1 MMGLLMRWLIRWAAC
16 LALGLAVAFMVLL
29 GLMFCGQFDLI
40 KGLQLTGQPLA
51 QMSLA
56 LLPGAFWEG
65 LTGLANA
72 AQNREVQSFLS
83 LCTALGQVALLLAAG
98 FFRLWYVR

>member
-1 MMGLLMRWLIRWAAC
+1 MMRLLMQFSAC
-16 LALGLAVAFMVLL
+16 FALGLVVAFMVLL

-51 QMSLA
+51 QLSLA
-56 LLPGAFWEG
+56 LLPEAFWKS

-72 AQNREVQSFLS
+72 PQNLEVQSFLS
-83 LCTALGQVALLLAAG
+83 LCTALGQVGLLLAFG

>member
-1 MMGLLMRWLIRWAAC
+1 MRLFVRWAAC
-16 LALGLAVAFMVLL
+16 FALGLAVAFMVLL

-51 QMSLA
+51 QMSLV
-56 LLPGAFWEG
+56 LLPDAFWEG

-72 AQNREVQSFLS
+72 SQNSSVQSFLS
-83 LCTALGQVALLLAAG
+83 LCTALGQVGLLLGFG
-98 FFRLWYVR
+98 FFRLWYAR

>member
-1 MMGLLMRWLIRWAAC
+1 MMRLLMQFSAC
-16 LALGLAVAFMVLL
+16 FALGLAVAFMVLL

-51 QMSLA
+51 QMSLV
-56 LLPGAFWEG
+56 LLPEAFWES

-72 AQNREVQSFLS
+72 AQNRSVQSFLS
-83 LCTALGQVALLLAAG
+83 LCTALVQVGLLLAFG
-98 FFRLWYVR
+98 FFRLWYAR

>member
-1 MMGLLMRWLIRWAAC
+1 MMRLLMRLFVRWAAC
-16 LALGLAVAFMVLL
+16 FALGLAVAFMVLL

-51 QMSLA
+51 QLSLV
-56 LLPGAFWEG
+56 LVPDAFWEG

-72 AQNREVQSFLS
+72 SQNSSVQSFLS
-83 LCTALGQVALLLAAG
+83 LCTALCQVGLLLAFG
-98 FFRLWYVR
+98 FFRLWYAR